1 MSDHVVSE
9 QNGSNFLGTIATE
22 QQVDEI
28 GEAPTSCSDSPPN
41 PPRSP
46 MWPGLKPSGPAA
58 DPAGNVR
65 TARSTSAGVTCHD
78 PDASEVESLPRATGS
93 GSNVCFS
100 IKSLRF
106 CSFGIAGGAPSH
118 KIRTAVLILPS
129 SSFAFTAASSAP
141 SPPSAFCRPAGPA
154 PPTSAS
160 VREDSSTPEGDAPSS
175 HLVVRSLI
183 IFVILCRLPAR
194 AGWASM
200 EDAKSSRATQAET
213 ERGVLQMSCRVDVNA
228 WAQDWPAPLQMCLRS
243 GPWVA

>member
-1 MSDHVVSE
+1 MSDHVASE

-28 GEAPTSCSDSPPN
+28 GEGTDQLLRFPPHPT
-41 PPRSP
+41 RSP
-46 MWPGLKPSGPAA
+46 KWPGLKPVGPAA

-65 TARSTSAGVTCHD
+65 TARSTSAGITGCVRGGKSSEGHRIGVKRMILHQKLEILLVRYRRRRPIAQN
-78 PDASEVESLPRATGS
+78 PDGCP
-93 GSNVCFS
+93 N
-100 IKSLRF
+100 I
-106 CSFGIAGGAPSH
+106 
-118 KIRTAVLILPS
+118 AVLKFRIYCRKQCP
-129 SSFAFTAASSAP
+129 FTPQRLLSARGT
-141 SPPSAFCRPAGPA
+141 SPPQ
-154 PPTSAS
+154 PPPPS
-160 VREDSSTPEGDAPSS
+160 REDSSAPEGDAPSS

-183 IFVILCRLPAR
+183 IFVILRRLPAR

-228 WAQDWPAPLQMCLRS
+228 WAQDWRAPLQMCLRS